1 MDSHW
6 RTVGEPLERSTMR
19 QKSKSV
25 LEFDKIIEIVAQFA
39 ETKKGKEEVRKLDV
53 SSNTGGVK
61 FKQEQTAQALSI
73 IIEKGSPPLGGI
85 SDIREYVKRG
95 AVGGIISL
103 RGLMNCADTLRAAR
117 LLKNYVLLNNNDR
130 TYELLEKLCED
141 IYTNKDIEDKIFS
154 VIISEEEIADDASS
168 ELKKIRREIQIKN
181 NSIKNKINSIVSS
194 SSMQK
199 YLQEAIVT
207 MRNDRYVIPVRKE
220 YRSMVRGII
229 HDQSSTGST
238 LFIEPMAVVEMTNEI
253 ANLKIEEKKEIE
265 RILLELSIMIGDIS
279 EEMLNNQEIL
289 KDLDFIFAKGKYAI
303 SINGVEPKVNDRG
316 YIRIK
321 KGRHPLIDPQVVVP
335 IDAVLG
341 DEYTTL
347 IITGPNTG
355 GKTVSLKTLGLF
367 TLMGMAG
374 LHLPAEYGT
383 EISVF
388 SSVYADI
395 GDEQSIEQSL
405 STFSSHMTNIVK
417 ILKEVDEK
425 SFVLFDELGAGTDP
439 TEGAALAIAILD
451 TLHERKIVTAA
462 TTHYSELKLY
472 ALTTEGV
479 INGSVEFNVET
490 LSPTYKLLIGVPGK
504 SNAFEISKKLGLNP
518 DIIQKAKQ
526 NIETDKIEFEDALKQ
541 IEENRIYIE
550 EKKQEIDRL
559 DLESKKK
566 HSDFLS
572 KERKSLEKSEK
583 LIDEANYEARKIV
596 ENVKREAAE
605 IIKELRKLNLEM
617 NKDKNRR
624 ANELRQLLND
634 KTKELT
640 ENIYSDIIE
649 EEDTYDTTSPLK
661 TGDAVTVKSL
671 NQKGFIISDVDD
683 SQTVMVQI
691 GLIKTKVKK
700 SDLIKIK
707 SEEEVKQKSNT
718 SRMVKLKTSSINPI
732 IDLRGYNLDEALLE
746 LDKYLDDAFMSNL
759 NEVQVIHGK
768 GMGILREGVTQ
779 FLKKH
784 KHVKESR
791 LGTFN
796 EGGDGVTIVKFK

>member
-1 MDSHW
+1 MK
-6 RTVGEPLERSTMR
+6 

-25 LEFDKIIEIVAQFA
+25 LEFDKIIERVAQFA
-39 ETKKGKEEVRKLDV
+39 ETKKGKEEVYKLDV
-53 SSNTGGVK
+53 SSNPEGVK

-73 IIEKGSPPLGGI
+73 IIEKGSPPMGGI
-85 SDIREYVKRG
+85 SDIKEYVKRG

-103 RGLMNCADTLRAAR
+103 RGLTNCADTLRAAR

-130 TYELLEKLCED
+130 TYDLLEKLCED

-154 VIISEEEIADDASS
+154 VIISEEEIADDASP

-265 RILLELSIMIGDIS
+265 RILLELSMMIGDIS
-279 EEMLNNQEIL
+279 GEMLNNQEIL

-303 SINGVEPKVNDRG
+303 SINGVEPRVNDRG

-321 KGRHPLIDPQVVVP
+321 KGRHPLIDPQLVVP

-479 INGSVEFNVET
+479 INGSVEFNIET

-504 SNAFEISKKLGLNP
+504 SNAFEISKKLGLNS

-550 EKKQEIDRL
+550 EKKQEMDRL

-596 ENVKREAAE
+596 ENAKREAAE

-617 NKDKNRR
+617 DKDKNRR
-624 ANELRQLLND
+624 ANELRQSLND

-649 EEDTYDTTSPLK
+649 EEDTYDTASPLK

-707 SEEEVKQKSNT
+707 SEEEVKQKSST
-718 SRMVKLKTSSINPI
+718 SRMVRLKTSSINPV
-732 IDLRGYNLDEALLE
+732 IDIRGYNLDEALLE

>member
-1 MDSHW
+1 
-6 RTVGEPLERSTMR
+6 MR

-25 LEFDKIIEIVAQFA
+25 LEFDKIIEKVAGFA
-39 ETKKGKEEVRKLDV
+39 ETEKGKEEVYKLDI
-53 SSNTGGVK
+53 SHDPKGVR
-61 FKQEQTAQALSI
+61 FKQKQTAQALSI

-85 SDIREYVKRG
+85 SDIKEYVKRG
-95 AVGGIISL
+95 AIGGIISL
-103 RGLMNCADTLRAAR
+103 RGLLNCADTLRAAR
-117 LLKNYVLLNNNDR
+117 LLKNYVLLNNDDR
-130 TYELLEKLCED
+130 NYDLLESLCQD
-141 IYTNKDIEDKIFS
+141 IYANKDIEERIYS
-154 VIISEEEIADDASS
+154 VIIGEEEIADDASL
-168 ELKKIRREIQIKN
+168 ELKRIRREIQIKN

-194 SSMQK
+194 PSMQK

-207 MRNDRYVIPVRKE
+207 MRNDRYVIPVKKE
-220 YRSMVRGII
+220 YRSMVKGII
-229 HDQSSTGST
+229 HDQSATGST
-238 LFIEPMAVVEMTNEI
+238 LFIEPMALVEMTNDI

-265 RILLELSIMIGDIS
+265 RILLELSMMIGDIS
-279 EEMLNNQEIL
+279 EEMLSNQEIL
-289 KDLDFIFAKGKYAI
+289 IELDFIFAKGKYAI
-303 SINGVEPKVNDRG
+303 SINGIEPKINDRG

-321 KGRHPLIDPQVVVP
+321 KGRHPLIAPELVVP

-388 SSVYADI
+388 NAVYADI

-417 ILKEVDEK
+417 IMKEVDEK

-451 TLHERKIVTAA
+451 TLHEKKILTAA

-479 INGSVEFNVET
+479 INGSVEFDVET

-504 SNAFEISKKLGLNP
+504 SNAFEISRKLGLQQE
-518 DIIQKAKQ
+518 IIDKAKQ
-526 NIETDKIEFEDALKQ
+526 NIETDKIEFEDALKK

-550 EKKQEIDRL
+550 EKKQEIDRIES
-559 DLESKKK
+559 ESKKK
-566 HSDFLS
+566 HRDFLT

-583 LIDEANYEARKIV
+583 LIDEANYEARKII
-596 ENVKREAAE
+596 ENAKREASE
-605 IIKELRKLNLEM
+605 IIRELRKLNLEM
-617 NKDKNRR
+617 DKDKNRR
-624 ANELRQLLND
+624 VNELRQLLNE
-634 KTKELT
+634 KTKEFS
-640 ENIYSDIIE
+640 ENIYTDQIT
-649 EEDTYDTTSPLK
+649 EEDTYETDSDLE
-661 TGDAVTVKSL
+661 TGDAVFVRTIK
-671 NQKGFIISDVDD
+671 QKGFIISEVDD

-691 GLIKTKVKK
+691 GLVKTKVKK
-700 SDLIKIK
+700 SDLRKIK
-707 SEEEVKQKSNT
+707 SDEEIKQKNNT
-718 SRMVKLKTSSINPI
+718 NRMVKLKTSSINPTL
-732 IDLRGYNLDEALLE
+732 DLRGYNLDEALLE

-768 GMGILREGVTQ
+768 GTGVLREGVTQ

-796 EGGDGVTIVKFK
+796 EGGDGVTIVKLK

>member
-1 MDSHW
+1 
-6 RTVGEPLERSTMR
+6 MR
-19 QKSKSV
+19 QKSKQV
-25 LEFDKIIEIVAQFA
+25 LEFDKIIEKVAGFA
-39 ETKKGKEEVRKLDV
+39 ETNMGKEEVYKLDT
-53 SSNTGGVK
+53 SSNSEGVK
-61 FKQEQTAQALSI
+61 FKQKQTAQALSI

-85 SDIREYVKRG
+85 SDIKEYVKRG

-103 RGLMNCADTLRAAR
+103 RGLLNCADTLRAAR
-117 LLKNYVLLNNNDR
+117 LLKNYVLLNNEDR
-130 TYELLEKLCED
+130 DYELLEELCEN
-141 IYTNKDIEDKIFS
+141 IYTNKDIEERIYS

-168 ELKKIRREIQIKN
+168 ELKRIRREIQIKN

-220 YRSMVRGII
+220 YRSMVKGII
-229 HDQSSTGST
+229 HDQSATGST
-238 LFIEPMAVVEMTNEI
+238 LFIEPMAVVEMTNDI

-265 RILLELSIMIGDIS
+265 RILLELSMMVGDTS

-289 KDLDFIFAKGKYAI
+289 KELDFIFAKGKYAI
-303 SINGVEPKVNDRG
+303 SINGIEPKVNDRG

-321 KGRHPLIDPQVVVP
+321 KGRHPLIDPELVVP

-388 SSVYADI
+388 SAVYADI

-417 ILKEVDEK
+417 IMKEVDER

-451 TLHERKIVTAA
+451 TLHERKILTAA

-479 INGSVEFNVET
+479 INGSVEFDVET

-504 SNAFEISKKLGLNP
+504 SNAFEISRKLGLQQET
-518 DIIQKAKQ
+518 IEKAKQ

-550 EKKQEIDRL
+550 EKKQEINRL
-559 DLESKKK
+559 ESESKKK

-572 KERKSLEKSEK
+572 KERSSLEKSEK

-596 ENVKREAAE
+596 ENAKKEASE

-617 NKDKNRR
+617 DKDKNRR
-624 ANELRQLLND
+624 VNELRQSLSD
-634 KTKELT
+634 KTKELS
-640 ENIYSDIIE
+640 ENIYTDQIE
-649 EEDTYDTTSPLK
+649 EEDTYDTESPLK
-661 TGDAVTVKSL
+661 TGDTVIVRSL
-671 NQKGFIISDVDD
+671 NQKGAIISDVDD

-700 SDLIKIK
+700 SDLVKIK
-707 SEEEVKQKSNT
+707 SDEEVKQKNST
-718 SRMVKLKTSSINPI
+718 S
-732 IDLRGYNLDEALLE
+732 
-746 LDKYLDDAFMSNL
+746 
-759 NEVQVIHGK
+759 
-768 GMGILREGVTQ
+768 
-779 FLKKH
+779 
-784 KHVKESR
+784 
-791 LGTFN
+791 
-796 EGGDGVTIVKFK
+796 

>member
-1 MDSHW
+1 
-6 RTVGEPLERSTMR
+6 
-19 QKSKSV
+19 
-25 LEFDKIIEIVAQFA
+25 
-39 ETKKGKEEVRKLDV
+39 
-53 SSNTGGVK
+53 
-61 FKQEQTAQALSI
+61 
-73 IIEKGSPPLGGI
+73 
-85 SDIREYVKRG
+85 
-95 AVGGIISL
+95 GGIISPK
-103 RGLMNCADTLRAAR
+103 GLINCADTLRAAR
-117 LLKNYVLLNNNDR
+117 LLKNYILVNNGGRD
-130 TYELLEKLCED
+130 YDLLEGLCEN
-141 IYTNKDIEDKIFS
+141 IYSNKGIEERIYS
-154 VIISEEEIADDASS
+154 VIIGEEEIADDASS
-168 ELKKIRREIQIKN
+168 ELKRIRREIQIKN

-220 YRSMVRGII
+220 YRSMVKGII
-229 HDQSSTGST
+229 HDQSATGST
-238 LFIEPMAVVEMTNEI
+238 LFIEPMAVVEMTNDI
-253 ANLKIEEKKEIE
+253 SSLKIEEKKEIE
-265 RILLELSIMIGDIS
+265 RILLELSMMVGDIS

-289 KDLDFIFAKGKYAI
+289 KELDFIFAKGKYAI
-303 SINGVEPKVNDRG
+303 SINGIEPKVNDRG

-321 KGRHPLIDPQVVVP
+321 KGRHPLIAPEIVVP

-388 SSVYADI
+388 SAVYADI

-417 ILKEVDEK
+417 IMEEVDER

-451 TLHERKIVTAA
+451 TLHERNILTAA

-504 SNAFEISKKLGLNP
+504 SNAFEISRKLGLQQS
-518 DIIQKAKQ
+518 IIEKAKQ

-559 DLESKKK
+559 DLESRKK

-596 ENVKREAAE
+596 ENAKREASE
-605 IIKELRKLNLEM
+605 VVKELRKLNLEM
-617 NKDKNRR
+617 DKDKNRR
-624 ANELRQLLND
+624 VNELRQSLSD
-634 KTKELT
+634 KTKELS
-640 ENIYSDIIE
+640 ENVYSDIIV
-649 EEDTYDTTSPLK
+649 EEDTYDKDSPLK
-661 TGDAVTVKSL
+661 TGDAVTVRSL
-671 NQKGFIISDVDD
+671 NQKGFIISDVDN

-700 SDLIKIK
+700 SDLVKIK
-707 SEEEVKQKSNT
+707 SNEEVKQKTNIT
-718 SRMVKLKTSSINPI
+718 RMVKLRTSSINPT
-732 IDLRGYNLDEALLE
+732 IDIRGYNLDEALLE

-759 NEVQVIHGK
+759 NEIQVIHGK
-768 GMGILREGVTQ
+768 GTGVLREGVTQ
-779 FLKKH
+779 FLKTH

-796 EGGDGVTIVKFK
+796 EGGDGVTIVKFTQ

>member
-1 MDSHW
+1 
-6 RTVGEPLERSTMR
+6 MR
-19 QKSKSV
+19 QKSKLV
-25 LEFDKIIEIVAQFA
+25 LEYDKIIEKVAGFA
-39 ETKKGKEEVRKLDV
+39 ETNMGKEEVYKLDT
-53 SSNTGGVK
+53 SSNSEGVK
-61 FKQEQTAQALSI
+61 FKQKQTAQALSI

-85 SDIREYVKRG
+85 SDIKEYVKRG

-103 RGLMNCADTLRAAR
+103 RGLINCADTLRAAR
-117 LLKNYVLLNNNDR
+117 LLKNYILVNNEGRD
-130 TYELLEKLCED
+130 YDLLEGLCEN
-141 IYTNKDIEDKIFS
+141 IYSNKDIEERIYF
-154 VIISEEEIADDASS
+154 VIIGEEEIADDASS
-168 ELKKIRREIQIKN
+168 ELKRIRREIQIKN

-220 YRSMVRGII
+220 YRSMVKGII
-229 HDQSSTGST
+229 HDQSATGST
-238 LFIEPMAVVEMTNEI
+238 LFIEPMAVVEMTNDI
-253 ANLKIEEKKEIE
+253 SSLKIEEKKEIE
-265 RILLELSIMIGDIS
+265 RILLELSMMVGDIS

-289 KDLDFIFAKGKYAI
+289 KELDFIFAKGKYAI
-303 SINGVEPKVNDRG
+303 SINGIEPKVNDRG

-321 KGRHPLIDPQVVVP
+321 KGRHPLIAPEIVVP

-388 SSVYADI
+388 SAVYADI

-417 ILKEVDEK
+417 IMKEVDER

-451 TLHERKIVTAA
+451 TLHERNILTAA

-504 SNAFEISKKLGLNP
+504 SNAFEISRKLGLQQS
-518 DIIQKAKQ
+518 IIEKAKQ

-559 DLESKKK
+559 DLESRKK

-596 ENVKREAAE
+596 ENAKREASE
-605 IIKELRKLNLEM
+605 VVKELRKLNLEM
-617 NKDKNRR
+617 DKDKNRR
-624 ANELRQLLND
+624 VNELRQSLSD
-634 KTKELT
+634 KTKELS
-640 ENIYSDIIE
+640 ENVYSDIIV
-649 EEDTYDTTSPLK
+649 EEDTYDKDSPLK
-661 TGDAVTVKSL
+661 TGDAVTVRSL
-671 NQKGFIISDVDD
+671 NQKGFIISDVDN

-700 SDLIKIK
+700 SDLVKIK
-707 SEEEVKQKSNT
+707 SNEEVKQKTNIT
-718 SRMVKLKTSSINPI
+718 RMVKLRTSSINPT
-732 IDLRGYNLDEALLE
+732 IDIRGYNLDEALLE

-759 NEVQVIHGK
+759 NEIQVIHGK
-768 GMGILREGVTQ
+768 GTGVLREGVTQ
-779 FLKKH
+779 FLKTH

-791 LGTFN
+791 LGTFK
-796 EGGDGVTIVKFK
+796 EGGDGVTIVKFTQ

>member
-1 MDSHW
+1 MK
-6 RTVGEPLERSTMR
+6 E
-19 QKSKSV
+19 KSKSV
-25 LEFDKIIEIVAQFA
+25 LEFDKIIEKVAGFA
-39 ETKKGKEEVRKLDV
+39 ETKMGKEEVYKLDT
-53 SSNTGGVK
+53 SHNLEGVK

-85 SDIREYVKRG
+85 SDIKEYVKRG

-103 RGLMNCADTLRAAR
+103 RGLLNCADTLRAAR
-117 LLKNYVLLNNNDR
+117 LLKNYVLLNNDDR
-130 TYELLEKLCED
+130 NYDLLEDLCNS
-141 IYTNKDIEDKIFS
+141 IYVNKDIEERIYS
-154 VIISEEEIADDASS
+154 VIISEEEIADDASP
-168 ELKKIRREIQIKN
+168 ELKRIRREIQIKN

-207 MRNDRYVIPVRKE
+207 MRNDRYVIPVKKE
-220 YRSMVRGII
+220 YRSMVKGII
-229 HDQSSTGST
+229 HDQSATGST
-238 LFIEPMAVVEMTNEI
+238 LFIEPMALVEMTNDI

-265 RILLELSIMIGDIS
+265 RILLELSMMIGDIS

-289 KDLDFIFAKGKYAI
+289 KELDFIFAKGKYAI
-303 SINGVEPKVNDRG
+303 SINGIEPKINDRG

-321 KGRHPLIDPQVVVP
+321 KGRHPLISPELVVP

-388 SSVYADI
+388 SAVYADI

-451 TLHERKIVTAA
+451 TLHERKILTAA

-479 INGSVEFNVET
+479 INGSVEFDVET
-490 LSPTYKLLIGVPGK
+490 LSPTYKLLIGIPGK
-504 SNAFEISKKLGLNP
+504 SNAFEISRKLGLQQE
-518 DIIQKAKQ
+518 IIDKAKK
-526 NIETDKIEFEDALKQ
+526 NIETEKIEFEDALKQ

-559 DLESKKK
+559 ESESKKK
-566 HSDFLS
+566 HSDFLM

-583 LIDEANYEARKIV
+583 IIDEANYEARKIV
-596 ENVKREAAE
+596 ENAKREAAE

-617 NKDKNRR
+617 DKDKNRR
-624 ANELRQLLND
+624 VNELRQALNE
-634 KTKELT
+634 KTKELS

-649 EEDTYDTTSPLK
+649 EEDTIDTDTPLK
-661 TGDAVTVKSL
+661 IGDSVTVRNL

-707 SEEEVKQKSNT
+707 SDEEVKQKTNA
-718 SRMVKLKTSSINPI
+718 SRKVRLRTSSINPT
-732 IDLRGYNLDEALLE
+732 IDIRGYNLDDALLE

-768 GMGILREGVTQ
+768 GTGVLREGVRQ
-779 FLKKH
+779 FLKNH

>member
-1 MDSHW
+1 
-6 RTVGEPLERSTMR
+6 MR

-25 LEFDKIIEIVAQFA
+25 LEFDKIIEKVAGFA
-39 ETKKGKEEVRKLDV
+39 ETEKGKEEVYKLDI
-53 SSNTGGVK
+53 SHDPEGVR
-61 FKQEQTAQALSI
+61 FKQKQTAQALSI

-85 SDIREYVKRG
+85 SDIKEYVKRG
-95 AVGGIISL
+95 AIGGIISL
-103 RGLMNCADTLRAAR
+103 RGLLNCADTLRAAR
-117 LLKNYVLLNNNDR
+117 LLKNYVLLNNDDR
-130 TYELLEKLCED
+130 NYDLLESLSQD
-141 IYTNKDIEDKIFS
+141 IYANKDIEERIYS
-154 VIISEEEIADDASS
+154 VIISEEEIADDASL
-168 ELKKIRREIQIKN
+168 ELKRIRREIQIKN

-194 SSMQK
+194 PSMQK

-220 YRSMVRGII
+220 YRSMVKGII
-229 HDQSSTGST
+229 HDQSATGST
-238 LFIEPMAVVEMTNEI
+238 LFIEPLALVEMTNDI

-265 RILLELSIMIGDIS
+265 RILLELSMMIGDIS
-279 EEMLNNQEIL
+279 EEMLSNQEIL
-289 KDLDFIFAKGKYAI
+289 IELDFIFAKGKYAI
-303 SINGVEPKVNDRG
+303 SINGIEPKINDRG

-321 KGRHPLIDPQVVVP
+321 KGRHPLIAPELVVP

-388 SSVYADI
+388 SAVYADI

-417 ILKEVDEK
+417 IMKEVDEK

-451 TLHERKIVTAA
+451 TLHEKKILTAA

-479 INGSVEFNVET
+479 INGSVEFDVET

-504 SNAFEISKKLGLNP
+504 SNAFEISRKLGLQQE
-518 DIIQKAKQ
+518 IIDKAKQ
-526 NIETDKIEFEDALKQ
+526 NIETDKIEFEDALKK

-550 EKKQEIDRL
+550 EKKQEIDRIES
-559 DLESKKK
+559 ESKKK
-566 HSDFLS
+566 HRDFLT

-583 LIDEANYEARKIV
+583 LIDEANYEARKII
-596 ENVKREAAE
+596 ENAKREASE
-605 IIKELRKLNLEM
+605 IIRELRKLNLEM
-617 NKDKNRR
+617 DKDKNRR
-624 ANELRQLLND
+624 VNELRQLLNE
-634 KTKELT
+634 KTKEFS
-640 ENIYSDIIE
+640 ENIYTDQIT
-649 EEDTYDTTSPLK
+649 EEDTYETDSDLE
-661 TGDAVTVKSL
+661 TGDAVFVRTIK
-671 NQKGFIISDVDD
+671 QKGFIISEVDD

-691 GLIKTKVKK
+691 GLVKTKVKK
-700 SDLIKIK
+700 SDLRKIK
-707 SEEEVKQKSNT
+707 SDEEIKQKNNT
-718 SRMVKLKTSSINPI
+718 NRMVKLKTSSINPTL
-732 IDLRGYNLDEALLE
+732 DLRGYNLDEALLE

-768 GMGILREGVTQ
+768 GTGVLREGVTQ

-796 EGGDGVTIVKFK
+796 EGGDGVTIVKLK

>member
-1 MDSHW
+1 
-6 RTVGEPLERSTMR
+6 MR
-19 QKSKSV
+19 QKSKAL
-25 LEFDKIIEIVAQFA
+25 LEFDKIIEKVAGFA
-39 ETKKGKEEVRKLDV
+39 ETKKGKEEAYKLDT
-53 SSNTGGVK
+53 SSNLEGVS
-61 FKQEQTAQALSI
+61 FKQKQTAQALSI
-73 IIEKGSPPLGGI
+73 IIEKSSPPLGGI
-85 SDIREYVKRG
+85 SDIKDYVKRG

-103 RGLMNCADTLRAAR
+103 RGLINCADTLRAAR
-117 LLKNYVLLNNNDR
+117 FLKNYVLLNNEDR
-130 TYELLEKLCED
+130 RYDLLESLCEN
-141 IYTNKDIEDKIFS
+141 IYTNKDIEERIYA
-154 VIISEEEIADDASS
+154 VIISEEEIADDASPD
-168 ELKKIRREIQIKN
+168 LRRIRREIQIKN
-181 NSIKNKINSIVSS
+181 NSVKNKINSIVSS

-199 YLQEAIVT
+199 YLQEAIIT

-220 YRSMVRGII
+220 YRGMVKGII
-229 HDQSSTGST
+229 HDQSATGST
-238 LFIEPMAVVEMTNEI
+238 LFIEPMAVVEMTNDI
-253 ANLKIEEKKEIE
+253 SNLKIEEKKEIE
-265 RILLELSIMIGDIS
+265 RILLELSMLIGDIS
-279 EEMLNNQEIL
+279 SEMLNNQEIL
-289 KDLDFIFAKGKYAI
+289 TELDFIFAKGKYAI
-303 SINGVEPKVNDRG
+303 SIKGIEPKVNDRG

-321 KGRHPLIDPQVVVP
+321 KGRHPLIEPEKVVP

-341 DEYTTL
+341 DEYTSL

-388 SSVYADI
+388 SAVYADI

-417 ILKEVDEK
+417 IMKEVDEK
-425 SFVLFDELGAGTDP
+425 AFVLFDELGAGTDP
-439 TEGAALAIAILD
+439 TEGAALAIAVLD
-451 TLHERKIVTAA
+451 TLHERRILTAA

-479 INGSVEFNVET
+479 INGSVEFDVET

-504 SNAFEISKKLGLNP
+504 SNAFEISRKLGLQQA
-518 DIIQKAKQ
+518 IIEKAKQ

-550 EKKQEIDRL
+550 EKKDEIDRL
-559 DLESKKK
+559 EIESKKK

-572 KERKSLEKSEK
+572 KEWKSLEKSEK
-583 LIDEANYEARKIV
+583 LVDEANYEARKIV
-596 ENVKREAAE
+596 ENAKREAAE
-605 IIKELRKLNLEM
+605 IIKELRKLKLEM
-617 NKDKNRR
+617 DKDKNRR
-624 ANELRQLLND
+624 ANELRQALGD
-634 KTKELT
+634 MTKELS
-640 ENIYSDIIE
+640 ENIYTEQIE
-649 EEDTYDTTSPLK
+649 EEDTYDTDTALER
-661 TGDAVTVKSL
+661 GDAVMVRTI
-671 NQKGFIISDVDD
+671 NQKGYIISDIDD
-683 SQTVMVQI
+683 TQTVTVQI

-700 SDLIKIK
+700 SDLVKIK
-707 SEEEVKQKSNT
+707 SDEEVKQKTNT
-718 SRMVKLKTSSINPI
+718 SRMVKLKTSSISPV

-746 LDKYLDDAFMSNL
+746 LDKYLDDAFISNL

-768 GMGILREGVTQ
+768 GTGVLREGVSQ

>member
-1 MDSHW
+1 MK
-6 RTVGEPLERSTMR
+6 
-19 QKSKSV
+19 QKSKLV
-25 LEFDKIIEIVAQFA
+25 LEFNKIIEKVAEFA
-39 ETKKGKEEVRKLDV
+39 QTYMGKSEVYKLDT
-53 SSNTGGVK
+53 SSELSGVM
-61 FKQEQTAQALSI
+61 FKQMQTAQALSI

-85 SDIREYVKRG
+85 SDIKEYVKRG

-103 RGLMNCADTLRAAR
+103 RGLINCADTLRAAR

-130 TYELLEKLCED
+130 TYDLLEELCQN
-141 IYTNKDIEDKIFS
+141 IYNNKDIEDNIYA
-154 VIISEEEIADDASS
+154 VIISEEEIADDASP
-168 ELKKIRREIQIKN
+168 ELKRIRREIQIKN
-181 NSIKNKINSIVSS
+181 NAIKNKINSIVSS

-220 YRSMVRGII
+220 YRSMVKGII

-238 LFIEPMAVVEMTNEI
+238 LFIEPMAVVEMTNDI
-253 ANLKIEEKKEIE
+253 ANLKIEENKEIE
-265 RILLELSIMIGDIS
+265 RILLELSLMIGDIS

-289 KDLDFIFAKGKYAI
+289 KELDFIFAKGKYAI
-303 SINGVEPKVNDRG
+303 SINAIEPKVNDRG

-321 KGRHPLIDPQVVVP
+321 KGRHPLIDPNLVVP
-335 IDAVLG
+335 IDLSFG
-341 DEYTTL
+341 DEFRTL

-367 TLMGMAG
+367 SLMGMAG

-388 SSVYADI
+388 SAVYADI

-417 ILKEVDEK
+417 IMREVDNK

-451 TLHERKIVTAA
+451 TLHERKILTAA

-504 SNAFEISKKLGLNP
+504 SNAFEISKKLGLQQ
-518 DIIQKAKQ
+518 DIILKAKQ
-526 NIETDKIEFEDALKQ
+526 NIETEKIEFEDALKQ

-559 DLESKKK
+559 ESESKKK
-566 HSDFLS
+566 HSDFLY

-583 LIDEANYEARKIV
+583 LVDEANYEARKIV
-596 ENVKREAAE
+596 ENAKREAAE

-617 NKDKNRR
+617 DKDKNRR
-624 ANELRQLLND
+624 VNELRQSLNE
-634 KTKELT
+634 KTRELS
-640 ENIYSDIIE
+640 ENIYTDIIE
-649 EEDTYDTTSPLK
+649 EEDTYDQSPLK
-661 TGDAVTVKSL
+661 TGDAVTVRTL
-671 NQKGFIISDVDD
+671 NQKGFIISEVDD

-700 SDLIKIK
+700 TDLIKIK
-707 SEEEVKQKSNT
+707 SDEEVRQKNNT
-718 SRMVKLKTSSINPI
+718 HRMVKLKTSSINST
-732 IDLRGYNLDEALLE
+732 IDLRGFNLDEALLE

-768 GMGILREGVTQ
+768 GTGVLREGVAQ

>member
-1 MDSHW
+1 MK
-6 RTVGEPLERSTMR
+6 
-19 QKSKSV
+19 QKSKQV
-25 LEFDKIIEIVAQFA
+25 LEFDKIIEKVAGFA
-39 ETKKGKEEVRKLDV
+39 ETNMGKEEVYKLDT
-53 SSNTGGVK
+53 SSNSEGVK
-61 FKQEQTAQALSI
+61 FKQKQTAQALSI

-85 SDIREYVKRG
+85 SDIKEYVKRG

-103 RGLMNCADTLRAAR
+103 RGLLNCADTLRAAR
-117 LLKNYVLLNNNDR
+117 LLKNYVLLNNEDR
-130 TYELLEKLCED
+130 DYELLEELCEN
-141 IYTNKDIEDKIFS
+141 IHTNKDIEERIYS

-168 ELKKIRREIQIKN
+168 ELKRIRREIQIKN

-220 YRSMVRGII
+220 YRSMVKGII
-229 HDQSSTGST
+229 HDQSATGST
-238 LFIEPMAVVEMTNEI
+238 LFIEPMAVVEMTNDI

-265 RILLELSIMIGDIS
+265 RILLELSMMVGDTS

-289 KDLDFIFAKGKYAI
+289 KELDFIFAKGKYAI
-303 SINGVEPKVNDRG
+303 SINGIEPKVNDRG

-321 KGRHPLIDPQVVVP
+321 KGRHPLIDPELVVP

-388 SSVYADI
+388 SAVYADI

-417 ILKEVDEK
+417 IMKEVDER

-451 TLHERKIVTAA
+451 TLHERKILTAA

-479 INGSVEFNVET
+479 INGSVEFDVET

-504 SNAFEISKKLGLNP
+504 SNAFEISRKLGLQQET
-518 DIIQKAKQ
+518 IEKAKQ

-550 EKKQEIDRL
+550 EKKQEINR
-559 DLESKKK
+559 LESESRKK

-572 KERKSLEKSEK
+572 KERSSLEKSEK

-596 ENVKREAAE
+596 ENAKKEASE

-617 NKDKNRR
+617 DKDKNRR
-624 ANELRQLLND
+624 VNELRQSLSD
-634 KTKELT
+634 KTKELS
-640 ENIYSDIIE
+640 ENIYTDQIE
-649 EEDTYDTTSPLK
+649 EEDTYDTESPLK
-661 TGDAVTVKSL
+661 TGDTVIVRSL
-671 NQKGFIISDVDD
+671 NQKGAIISDVDD

-700 SDLIKIK
+700 SDLVKIK
-707 SEEEVKQKSNT
+707 SDEEVKQKNST
-718 SRMVKLKTSSINPI
+718 SRMVKLRTSSISPK

-768 GMGILREGVTQ
+768 GTGVLREGVTQ
-779 FLKKH
+779 FLKSH

>member
-1 MDSHW
+1 MK
-6 RTVGEPLERSTMR
+6 

-25 LEFDKIIEIVAQFA
+25 LKFDKIIERVAQFA
-39 ETKKGKEEVRKLDV
+39 ETKKGKEEVYKLDV
-53 SSNTGGVK
+53 SSNPEGVK

-73 IIEKGSPPLGGI
+73 IIEKGSPPMGGI
-85 SDIREYVKRG
+85 SDIKEYVKRG

-103 RGLMNCADTLRAAR
+103 RGLTNCADTLRAAR

-130 TYELLEKLCED
+130 TYDLLEKLCED

-154 VIISEEEIADDASS
+154 VIIGEEEIADDASP

-265 RILLELSIMIGDIS
+265 RILLELSMMIGDIS
-279 EEMLNNQEIL
+279 GEMLNNQEIL

-303 SINGVEPKVNDRG
+303 SINGVEPRVNDRG

-321 KGRHPLIDPQVVVP
+321 KGRHPLIDPQLVVP

-479 INGSVEFNVET
+479 INGSVEFNIET

-504 SNAFEISKKLGLNP
+504 SNAFEISKKLGLNS

-550 EKKQEIDRL
+550 EKKQEMDRL

-596 ENVKREAAE
+596 ENAKREAAE

-617 NKDKNRR
+617 DKDKNRR
-624 ANELRQLLND
+624 ANELRQSLND

-649 EEDTYDTTSPLK
+649 EEDTYDTASPLK

-707 SEEEVKQKSNT
+707 SEEEVKQKSST
-718 SRMVKLKTSSINPI
+718 SRMVRLKTSSINPV
-732 IDLRGYNLDEALLE
+732 IDIRGYNLDEALLE

>member
-1 MDSHW
+1 MK
-6 RTVGEPLERSTMR
+6 
-19 QKSKSV
+19 QKSKHV
-25 LEFDKIIEIVAQFA
+25 LEFDKIIEKVAGFA
-39 ETKKGKEEVRKLDV
+39 ETNMGKEEVYKLDT
-53 SSNTGGVK
+53 SSNFEGVK
-61 FKQEQTAQALSI
+61 FKQKKTAQALSI

-85 SDIREYVKRG
+85 SDIKEYVKRG

-103 RGLMNCADTLRAAR
+103 RGLLNCADTLRAAR
-117 LLKNYVLLNNNDR
+117 LLKNYVLLNNEDR
-130 TYELLEKLCED
+130 DYELLEELCEN
-141 IYTNKDIEDKIFS
+141 IHTNKDIEERIYS

-168 ELKKIRREIQIKN
+168 ELKRIRREIQIKN

-220 YRSMVRGII
+220 YRSMVKGII
-229 HDQSSTGST
+229 HDQSATGST
-238 LFIEPMAVVEMTNEI
+238 LFIEPMAVVEMTNDI

-265 RILLELSIMIGDIS
+265 RILLELSMMVGDTS

-289 KDLDFIFAKGKYAI
+289 KELDFIFAKGKYAI
-303 SINGVEPKVNDRG
+303 SINGIEPKVNDRG

-321 KGRHPLIDPQVVVP
+321 KGRHPLIDPELVVP

-388 SSVYADI
+388 SAVYADI

-417 ILKEVDEK
+417 IMKEVDER

-451 TLHERKIVTAA
+451 TLHERKILTAA

-479 INGSVEFNVET
+479 INGSVEFDVET

-504 SNAFEISKKLGLNP
+504 SNAFEISRKLGLQQET
-518 DIIQKAKQ
+518 IEKAKQ

-550 EKKQEIDRL
+550 EKKQEINR
-559 DLESKKK
+559 LESESRKK

-572 KERKSLEKSEK
+572 KERSSLEKSEK

-596 ENVKREAAE
+596 ENAKKEASE

-617 NKDKNRR
+617 DKDKNRR
-624 ANELRQLLND
+624 VNELRQSLSD
-634 KTKELT
+634 KTKELS
-640 ENIYSDIIE
+640 ENIYTDQIE
-649 EEDTYDTTSPLK
+649 EEDTYDTESPLK
-661 TGDAVTVKSL
+661 TGDTVIVRSL
-671 NQKGFIISDVDD
+671 NQKGAIISDVDD

-700 SDLIKIK
+700 SDLVKIK
-707 SEEEVKQKSNT
+707 SDEEVKQKNST
-718 SRMVKLKTSSINPI
+718 SRMVKLRTSSISPK

-768 GMGILREGVTQ
+768 GTGVLREGVTQ
-779 FLKKH
+779 FLKGH

>member
-1 MDSHW
+1 MI
-6 RTVGEPLERSTMR
+6 
-19 QKSKSV
+19 QKSKTV
-25 LEFDKIIEIVAQFA
+25 LEFDKIIEKVAGFA
-39 ETKKGKEEVRKLDV
+39 QTMKGKEEVYKLDT
-53 SSNTGGVK
+53 SDNPEGVR
-61 FKQEQTAQALSI
+61 FKQKQTAQALSI

-85 SDIREYVKRG
+85 SDIKEYAKRG
-95 AVGGIISL
+95 SVGGIISL
-103 RGLMNCADTLRAAR
+103 RGLLNCADTLRAGR

-130 TYELLEKLCED
+130 NYDLLEELCQN
-141 IYTNKDIEDKIFS
+141 IYTNKDIEDKIYS
-154 VIISEEEIADDASS
+154 VIISEEEIADDASPD
-168 ELKKIRREIQIKN
+168 LKRIRREIQIKN
-181 NSIKNKINSIVSS
+181 NAIKNKINSIVSS

-199 YLQEAIVT
+199 YLQETIVT

-229 HDQSSTGST
+229 HDQSATGST
-238 LFIEPMAVVEMTNEI
+238 LFIEPMALVEMTNDI

-265 RILLELSIMIGDIS
+265 RILLELSMMIGDIS
-279 EEMLNNQEIL
+279 NEMLSNQDLLRE
-289 KDLDFIFAKGKYAI
+289 LDFIFAKGKYAI
-303 SINGVEPKVNDRG
+303 SINGVEPNVNDRG

-321 KGRHPLIDPQVVVP
+321 KGRHPLIDPKVVVP
-335 IDAVLG
+335 IDVSFG
-341 DEYTTL
+341 DEFRTL

-388 SSVYADI
+388 SAVYADI

-405 STFSSHMTNIVK
+405 STFSSHMTKIVK
-417 ILKEVDEK
+417 IMEVVDEK
-425 SFVLFDELGAGTDP
+425 AFVLFDELGAGTDP

-451 TLHERKIVTAA
+451 TLHERKILTAA

-479 INGSVEFNVET
+479 INGSVEFNIET

-504 SNAFEISKKLGLNP
+504 SNAFEISKKLGLQQE
-518 DIIQKAKQ
+518 IIEKAKE
-526 NIETDKIEFEDALKQ
+526 NIETDEIEFEDALKQ
-541 IEENRIYIE
+541 IEENRIYID

-559 DLESKKK
+559 DSESKKK

-583 LIDEANYEARKIV
+583 LVDEANYEARKIL
-596 ENVKREAAE
+596 ENAKREAAE

-617 NKDKNRR
+617 DKNKNRR
-624 ANELRQLLND
+624 VNELRQALND
-634 KTKELT
+634 KTKELS
-640 ENIYSDIIE
+640 ENVYRDQIE
-649 EEDTYDTTSPLK
+649 DEDTYDTETPLK
-661 TGDAVTVKSL
+661 TGDAVMVRTI
-671 NQKGFIISDVDD
+671 NQKGYIISDVDD
-683 SQTVMVQI
+683 SSTVMVQI

-707 SEEEVKQKSNT
+707 SDEEVRQKTNT
-718 SRMVKLKTSSINPI
+718 SRMVKLKTSSISPTL
-732 IDLRGYNLDEALLE
+732 DLRGYNLDEALLE

-768 GMGILREGVTQ
+768 GTGVLREGVTQ
-779 FLKKH
+779 FLRRH

>member
-1 MDSHW
+1 
-6 RTVGEPLERSTMR
+6 
-19 QKSKSV
+19 
-25 LEFDKIIEIVAQFA
+25 
-39 ETKKGKEEVRKLDV
+39 
-53 SSNTGGVK
+53 
-61 FKQEQTAQALSI
+61 
-73 IIEKGSPPLGGI
+73 
-85 SDIREYVKRG
+85 
-95 AVGGIISL
+95 
-103 RGLMNCADTLRAAR
+103 
-117 LLKNYVLLNNNDR
+117 
-130 TYELLEKLCED
+130 
-141 IYTNKDIEDKIFS
+141 
-154 VIISEEEIADDASS
+154 
-168 ELKKIRREIQIKN
+168 
-181 NSIKNKINSIVSS
+181 
-194 SSMQK
+194 
-199 YLQEAIVT
+199 
-207 MRNDRYVIPVRKE
+207 
-220 YRSMVRGII
+220 
-229 HDQSSTGST
+229 
-238 LFIEPMAVVEMTNEI
+238 
-253 ANLKIEEKKEIE
+253 
-265 RILLELSIMIGDIS
+265 
-279 EEMLNNQEIL
+279 
-289 KDLDFIFAKGKYAI
+289 
-303 SINGVEPKVNDRG
+303 
-316 YIRIK
+316 
-321 KGRHPLIDPQVVVP
+321 
-335 IDAVLG
+335 
-341 DEYTTL
+341 
-347 IITGPNTG
+347 ITGPNTG

-388 SSVYADI
+388 SAVYADI

-451 TLHERKIVTAA
+451 TLHERKILTAA

-479 INGSVEFNVET
+479 INGSVEFDVET
-490 LSPTYKLLIGVPGK
+490 LSPTYKLLIGIPGK
-504 SNAFEISKKLGLNP
+504 SNAFEISRKLGLQQE
-518 DIIQKAKQ
+518 IIDKAKK
-526 NIETDKIEFEDALKQ
+526 NIETEKIEFEDALKQ

-559 DLESKKK
+559 ESESKKK
-566 HSDFLS
+566 HSDFLM

-583 LIDEANYEARKIV
+583 IIDEANYEARKIV
-596 ENVKREAAE
+596 ENAKREAAE

-617 NKDKNRR
+617 DKDKNRR
-624 ANELRQLLND
+624 VNELRQALNE

-649 EEDTYDTTSPLK
+649 EEDTIDTDTPLK
-661 TGDAVTVKSL
+661 IGDSVTVRSL

-707 SEEEVKQKSNT
+707 SDEEVKQKTNA
-718 SRMVKLKTSSINPI
+718 SRKVRLRTSSINPT
-732 IDLRGYNLDEALLE
+732 IDIRGYNLDDALLE

-768 GMGILREGVTQ
+768 GTGVLREGVRQ
-779 FLKKH
+779 FLKNH

>member
-1 MDSHW
+1 MK
-6 RTVGEPLERSTMR
+6 

-25 LEFDKIIEIVAQFA
+25 LEFDKIIERVAQFA
-39 ETKKGKEEVRKLDV
+39 ETKKGKEEVYKLDV
-53 SSNTGGVK
+53 SSNPEGVK

-73 IIEKGSPPLGGI
+73 IIEKGSPPMGGI
-85 SDIREYVKRG
+85 SDIKEYVKRG

-103 RGLMNCADTLRAAR
+103 RGLTNCADTLRAAR

-130 TYELLEKLCED
+130 TYDLLEKLCED

-154 VIISEEEIADDASS
+154 VIISEEEIADDASP

-238 LFIEPMAVVEMTNEI
+238 LFIEPMAVVETTNEI
-253 ANLKIEEKKEIE
+253 ANLKVEEKKEIE
-265 RILLELSIMIGDIS
+265 RILLELSMMIGDIS
-279 EEMLNNQEIL
+279 GEMLNNQEIL

-303 SINGVEPKVNDRG
+303 SINGVEPRVNDRG

-321 KGRHPLIDPQVVVP
+321 KGRHPLIDPQLVVP

-479 INGSVEFNVET
+479 INGSVEFNIET

-504 SNAFEISKKLGLNP
+504 SNAFEISKKLGLNS

-550 EKKQEIDRL
+550 EKKQEMDRL

-596 ENVKREAAE
+596 ENAKREAAE

-617 NKDKNRR
+617 DKDKNRR
-624 ANELRQLLND
+624 ANELRQSLND

-649 EEDTYDTTSPLK
+649 EEDTYDTASPLK

-707 SEEEVKQKSNT
+707 SEEEVKQKSST
-718 SRMVKLKTSSINPI
+718 SRMVRLKTSSINPV
-732 IDLRGYNLDEALLE
+732 IDIRGYNLDEALLE